1 MKREIYNA
9 LKAWKSSEDRK
20 PLILDG
26 ARQVGKTWIIKEFGE
41 REYQKVAYLNC
52 DRLAEMKTLFYDFDV
67 KRLLRAFSSIVDMP
81 ILPGETLIILDEI
94 QEAPGGI
101 TALKYFCEEALDYH
115 IICAGSLLGINLHSG
130 TGYPVGKVDELRM
143 FPMTF
148 EEFLDATGN
157 SLLLEEMKRRHWEEL
172 SPMSVK
178 LVDLLRQ
185 YYYVGGMP
193 EVVDCYVRT
202 QNLHKVREI
211 QNRILKDYHLDF
223 ARHVP
228 TDQLPRVTAVWDSL
242 PSQLARDNK
251 KFIYGVIKKGA
262 RAREYE
268 NAIQWLLHAG
278 LVHKISRVNS
288 IQRPLKFYEDV
299 SAFKLFILDLGL
311 LGALVDVSARE
322 MLTEEN
328 FFVEYKGAFTEQF
341 IAQEML
347 ASNYKLYY
355 YSKENSPLEIDFI
368 IQKEFIYPIEVKAEE
383 NLKSKSLRSVY
394 SENTSLK
401 PVRFSM
407 AGYREQ
413 DWVINV
419 PLYLARIWMEG
430 AD

>member
-101 TALKYFCEEALDYH
+101 TALKYFCEEAPDYH

-157 SLLLEEMKRRHWEEL
+157 SVLLEEMKRRHWEEL